1 MDNKERLIQEAKTLF
16 MRLGIRSVSMDDIAS
31 HLGMSKKTIYQL
43 FTDKDELVDNII
55 DADTNKLQSDCV
67 TCCQLSANAIDEIF
81 RTMEMIGL
89 QLRKMNPML
98 LFDLQKYHYRSYEKF
113 MRYRNSFLLEIITT
127 NLVKGIKEELYR
139 SDIKIEIL
147 SRFRLESMMLA
158 FNQETFPSDR
168 FNMLEVTLEIIE
180 HFLYGLATEK
190 GYKLI
195 NEYKKKANN
204 NGI

>member
-1 MDNKERLIQEAKTLF
+1 MDNKERIIQEAKILF

-43 FTDKDELVDNII
+43 FADKDELVDNII
-55 DADTNKLQSDCV
+55 DADITQLESDCI
-67 TCCQLSANAIDEIF
+67 TYCQLSANAIDEIF

-89 QLRKMNPML
+89 QLRNMNPMV

-113 MRYRNSFLLEIITT
+113 MRHRNTFLLEIITK
-127 NLVKGIKEELYR
+127 NLVKGVQEGLYR

-147 SRFRLESMMLA
+147 ARFRLESMMLA
-158 FNQETFPSDR
+158 FNKETFPSDR

-195 NEYKKKANN
+195 IEYKKKANN

>member
-1 MDNKERLIQEAKTLF
+1 MDNKERIIQEAKVLF

-43 FTDKDELVDNII
+43 FADKDELVDNII
-55 DADTNKLQSDCV
+55 DADITQLESDCI
-67 TCCQLSANAIDEIF
+67 TYCQLSANAIDEIF

-89 QLRKMNPML
+89 QLRNMNPMV

-113 MRYRNSFLLEIITT
+113 MRHKNTFLLEIITK
-127 NLVKGIKEELYR
+127 NLVKGVQEGLYR

-147 SRFRLESMMLA
+147 ARFRLESMMLA
-158 FNQETFPSDR
+158 FNKETFPADR

-195 NEYKKKANN
+195 IEYKKKANN